1 MKKFIKVDGNIGYL
15 KMMTRKNGYY
25 GVANGPWGWWRGLDA
40 TSPYRAKIGGE
51 GLEKEWVNG
60 ARQRRPGE
68 KEEEDRIAAAEIEE
82 FLLENNREPPEKEK
96 EAETEKKEKKK
107 KKKEKQEE
115 KEKEK
120 KKNGERQREER
131 ERKEE
136 KDLVRAIP
144 GTGVSLIKN
153 NIYGHFNYISEPN
166 P

>member
-82 FLLENNREPPEKEK
+82 FLLENNREPPRERERSRDREEREEEE
-96 EAETEKKEKKK
+96 EA
-107 KKKEKQEE
+107 
-115 KEKEK
+115 
-120 KKNGERQREER
+120 REER
-131 ERKEE
+131 EREKKEWRETERERKE
-136 KDLVRAIP
+136 KRRKGL
-144 GTGVSLIKN
+144 
-153 NIYGHFNYISEPN
+153 SESYAWDWSFLDKK
-166 P
+166 

>member
-82 FLLENNREPPEKEK
+82 FLLENNREPPRERERSRDREEREEEEE
-96 EAETEKKEKKK
+96 EA
-107 KKKEKQEE
+107 
-115 KEKEK
+115 
-120 KKNGERQREER
+120 REER
-131 ERKEE
+131 EREKKEWRETERERRE
-136 KDLVRAIP
+136 KRKKGL
-144 GTGVSLIKN
+144 
-153 NIYGHFNYISEPN
+153 SESFTWDWSFLDKK
-166 P
+166 

>member
-82 FLLENNREPPEKEK
+82 FLLENNREPPRERERSRDREEREEEE
-96 EAETEKKEKKK
+96 EA
-107 KKKEKQEE
+107 
-115 KEKEK
+115 
-120 KKNGERQREER
+120 REER
-131 ERKEE
+131 EREKKEWRETERERRE
-136 KDLVRAIP
+136 KRRKGL
-144 GTGVSLIKN
+144 
-153 NIYGHFNYISEPN
+153 SESYN
-166 P
+166 WDWSFLDKK

>member
-82 FLLENNREPPEKEK
+82 FLLENNREPPRERERSRDREEREEEE
-96 EAETEKKEKKK
+96 EAR
-107 KKKEKQEE
+107 EE
-115 KEKEK
+115 REKEK
-120 KKNGERQREER
+120 KEWRETER
-131 ERKEE
+131 ERRE
-136 KDLVRAIP
+136 KRRKGL
-144 GTGVSLIKN
+144 
-153 NIYGHFNYISEPN
+153 SESYSWDWSFLDKK
-166 P
+166 

>member
-82 FLLENNREPPEKEK
+82 FLLENNREPPRERERSRDREEREEEE
-96 EAETEKKEKKK
+96 EA
-107 KKKEKQEE
+107 
-115 KEKEK
+115 
-120 KKNGERQREER
+120 REER
-131 ERKEE
+131 EREKKEWRETERERKE
-136 KDLVRAIP
+136 KRRKGL
-144 GTGVSLIKN
+144 
-153 NIYGHFNYISEPN
+153 SESYTWDWSFLDKK
-166 P
+166 